1 MKLKKKITNKEYKK
15 YKLYAYGAVLALML
29 VNGHVTYQ
37 NWLDPRGLN
46 VERDPKIHDG
56 SKEFTPPVDFESTVE
71 KAPDEDGTTR
81 YLGPNNLKALDGLT
95 TESDNEAVITPE
107 DQKILDELKEQP
119 EYPGNVMDEAL

>member
-37 NWLDPRGLN
+37 NWLDPRGLT

-81 YLGPNNLKALDGLT
+81 YLGPNELEALDGLT
-95 TESDNEAVITPE
+95 TEGHEISPE
-107 DQKILDELKEQP
+107 DQEILDELKEQP

>member
-37 NWLDPRGLN
+37 NWLDPRGLT

-71 KAPDEDGTTR
+71 PAPDEDGTTR
-81 YLGPNNLKALDGLT
+81 YLGPNDLKALDGLT
-95 TESDNEAVITPE
+95 TEGVDISPE
-107 DQKILDELKEQP
+107 DQEILDELKEQP

>member
-15 YKLYAYGAVLALML
+15 YKLYAYVAVLALML

-37 NWLDPRGLN
+37 NWLDPRGLT

-71 KAPDEDGTTR
+71 PAPDEDGTTR
-81 YLGPNNLKALDGLT
+81 YLGPNELEALDGLT
-95 TESDNEAVITPE
+95 TEGFEVSPE
-107 DQKILDELKEQP
+107 DQEILDELKEQP
-119 EYPGNVMDEAL
+119 EYPGNVMDEVL

>member
-71 KAPDEDGTTR
+71 PAPDEDGTTR
-81 YLGPNNLKALDGLT
+81 YLGPNELEALDGLT
-95 TESDNEAVITPE
+95 TEGFEVSPE
-107 DQKILDELKEQP
+107 DQEILDELKEQP
-119 EYPGNVMDEAL
+119 EYPGKVIDEAL

>member
-37 NWLDPRGLN
+37 NWLDPRGLT

-71 KAPDEDGTTR
+71 PAPDEDGTTR
-81 YLGPNNLKALDGLT
+81 YLGPNELEALDGLT
-95 TESDNEAVITPE
+95 TEGFEVSPE
-107 DQKILDELKEQP
+107 DQEILDELKEQP
-119 EYPGNVMDEAL
+119 EYPGNLIDEAL

>member
-37 NWLDPRGLN
+37 NWLDPRGLT

-71 KAPDEDGTTR
+71 PAPDEDGTTR
-81 YLGPNNLKALDGLT
+81 YLGPNELEALDGLT
-95 TESDNEAVITPE
+95 TEGFEVSPE
-107 DQKILDELKEQP
+107 DQEILDDLKEQP
-119 EYPGNVMDEAL
+119 EYPGKVIDEAL

>member
-15 YKLYAYGAVLALML
+15 YKLYAYGVVLALML

-37 NWLDPRGLN
+37 NWLDPRGLT

-71 KAPDEDGTTR
+71 PAPDEDGTTR
-81 YLGPNNLKALDGLT
+81 YLGPNELEALDGLT
-95 TESDNEAVITPE
+95 TEGFEVSPE
-107 DQKILDELKEQP
+107 DQEILDELKEQP
-119 EYPGNVMDEAL
+119 EYPGNVIDEAL

>member
-37 NWLDPRGLN
+37 NWLDPRGLT

-71 KAPDEDGTTR
+71 PAPDEDGTTR
-81 YLGPNNLKALDGLT
+81 YLGPNELEALDGLT
-95 TESDNEAVITPE
+95 TEGFEISPE
-107 DQKILDELKEQP
+107 DQEVLDELKEQP
-119 EYPGNVMDEAL
+119 ENPGNVMDEAL

>member
-37 NWLDPRGLN
+37 NWLDPRGLT

-71 KAPDEDGTTR
+71 PAPDEDGTTR
-81 YLGPNNLKALDGLT
+81 YLGPNELEALDGLT
-95 TESDNEAVITPE
+95 TEGFEISPE
-107 DQKILDELKEQP
+107 DQEILDELKEQP
-119 EYPGNVMDEAL
+119 EYPGKVIDEAL

>member
-37 NWLDPRGLN
+37 NWLDPRGLT

-71 KAPDEDGTTR
+71 PAPDEDGTTR
-81 YLGPNNLKALDGLT
+81 YLGPNDLKALDGLT
-95 TESDNEAVITPE
+95 TEGFEITPE
-107 DQKILDELKEQP
+107 DQEVLDELKEQP
-119 EYPGNVMDEAL
+119 EYPHNIMDEVL

>member
-37 NWLDPRGLN
+37 NWLDPRGLT

-71 KAPDEDGTTR
+71 PAPDEDGTTR
-81 YLGPNNLKALDGLT
+81 YLGPNELEALDGLT
-95 TESDNEAVITPE
+95 TEGFEVSPG
-107 DQKILDELKEQP
+107 DQEILDELKEQP
-119 EYPGNVMDEAL
+119 EYPGNVMDEVL

>member
-37 NWLDPRGLN
+37 NWLDPRGLT

-71 KAPDEDGTTR
+71 PAPDEDGTTR
-81 YLGPNNLKALDGLT
+81 YLGPNELEALDGLT
-95 TESDNEAVITPE
+95 TEGFEVSPG
-107 DQKILDELKEQP
+107 DQEILDELKEQP

>member
-15 YKLYAYGAVLALML
+15 YKLYAYGVVLALML

-37 NWLDPRGLN
+37 NWLDPRGLT

-71 KAPDEDGTTR
+71 RGPDEDGTTR
-81 YLGPNNLKALDGLT
+81 YLGPNELEALDGLT
-95 TESDNEAVITPE
+95 TEGFEVSPE
-107 DQKILDELKEQP
+107 DQEILDELKEQP
-119 EYPGNVMDEAL
+119 EYPGNVIDEAL

>member
-37 NWLDPRGLN
+37 NWLDPRGLT

-71 KAPDEDGTTR
+71 PAPDEDGTTR
-81 YLGPNNLKALDGLT
+81 YLGPNELEALDGLT
-95 TESDNEAVITPE
+95 TEGFEVSPE
-107 DQKILDELKEQP
+107 DQEILDELKEQP
-119 EYPGNVMDEAL
+119 EYPGNVIDEAL

>member
-15 YKLYAYGAVLALML
+15 YKLYAYGVVLALML

-37 NWLDPRGLN
+37 NWLDPRGLT

-71 KAPDEDGTTR
+71 PAPDEDGTTR
-81 YLGPNNLKALDGLT
+81 YLGPNELEALDGLT
-95 TESDNEAVITPE
+95 TEGFEVSPE
-107 DQKILDELKEQP
+107 DQEILDELKEQP

>member
-15 YKLYAYGAVLALML
+15 YKLYAYGAVLSLML

-37 NWLDPRGLN
+37 NWLDPRGLT

-71 KAPDEDGTTR
+71 PAPDEDGTTR
-81 YLGPNNLKALDGLT
+81 YLGPNELEAFDGLT
-95 TESDNEAVITPE
+95 TEGFEISPE
-107 DQKILDELKEQP
+107 DQEVLDELKEQP
-119 EYPGNVMDEAL
+119 EYPGNVMDEVL

>member
-15 YKLYAYGAVLALML
+15 YKLYAYGAVLALIL

-37 NWLDPRGLN
+37 NWLDPRGLT

-71 KAPDEDGTTR
+71 PAPDEDGTTR
-81 YLGPNNLKALDGLT
+81 YLGPNELEALDGLT
-95 TESDNEAVITPE
+95 TEIPEITPE
-107 DQKILDELKEQP
+107 DQKILDDLKEIP
-119 EYPGNVMDEAL
+119 PYPGNIIDDVL

>member
-15 YKLYAYGAVLALML
+15 YKLYAYGVVLALML

-37 NWLDPRGLN
+37 NWLDPRGLT

-71 KAPDEDGTTR
+71 PAPDEDGTTR
-81 YLGPNNLKALDGLT
+81 YLGPNELEALDGLT
-95 TESDNEAVITPE
+95 TEGFEISPE
-107 DQKILDELKEQP
+107 DQEVLDELKEQP

>member
-1 MKLKKKITNKEYKK
+1 MKLKKKITNQEYKK
-15 YKLYAYGAVLALML
+15 YKLYAYGAVLALIL

-71 KAPDEDGTTR
+71 RAPDEDGTTR
-81 YLGPNNLKALDGLT
+81 YLGPNELEALDGLT
-95 TESDNEAVITPE
+95 TEIPEITPE
-107 DQKILDELKEQP
+107 DQKILDELKEVP
-119 EYPGNVMDEAL
+119 PYPGNVMDEVL

>member
-37 NWLDPRGLN
+37 NWLDPRGLT

-71 KAPDEDGTTR
+71 PAPDEDGTTR
-81 YLGPNNLKALDGLT
+81 YLGPNELKAVDGLA
-95 TESDNEAVITPE
+95 TEGHEISPE
-107 DQKILDELKEQP
+107 DQEILDELKEQP

>member
-37 NWLDPRGLN
+37 NWLDPRGLT

-71 KAPDEDGTTR
+71 PAPDEDGTTR
-81 YLGPNNLKALDGLT
+81 YLGPNELEALDGLT
-95 TESDNEAVITPE
+95 TEGHEVSPE
-107 DQKILDELKEQP
+107 DQEILDELKEQP
-119 EYPGNVMDEAL
+119 EYPGKVIDEAL

>member
-37 NWLDPRGLN
+37 NWLDPRGLT

-71 KAPDEDGTTR
+71 PAPDEDGTTR
-81 YLGPNNLKALDGLT
+81 YLGPNELEALDGLS
-95 TESDNEAVITPE
+95 TEGNVISPE
-107 DQKILDELKEQP
+107 DQQILDELGNKEDYTQ
-119 EYPGNVMDEAL
+119 EIVVDQ

>member
-37 NWLDPRGLN
+37 NWLDPRGLT

-71 KAPDEDGTTR
+71 PAPDEDGTTR
-81 YLGPNNLKALDGLT
+81 YLGPNELEALDGLT
-95 TESDNEAVITPE
+95 TEGFEVSPE
-107 DQKILDELKEQP
+107 DQEILDELKEQP
-119 EYPGNVMDEAL
+119 EYPGKVIDEAL

>member
-37 NWLDPRGLN
+37 NWLDPRGLT

-71 KAPDEDGTTR
+71 PAPDEDGTTR
-81 YLGPNNLKALDGLT
+81 YLGPSELEALDGLT
-95 TESDNEAVITPE
+95 TEGFEVSPE
-107 DQKILDELKEQP
+107 DQEILDELKEQP